1 LTLLGLSVMAGWIL
15 HIPSIVR
22 IRPGLS
28 GMVFNTALCFTLI
41 GAALVLGE
49 FKSRW
54 STKIRTAAGWTVV
67 ILATLVLAEHLLN
80 VDLLV
85 DLPGWHAW
93 LGHKQP
99 GRMALNTCLGF
110 MLSGLSLVALQYS
123 HHKISWLAI
132 PIMISLLLLIALVG
146 IAGYVLQLDL
156 LYSWARIIRMALH
169 TAIGMIVVAIG
180 LWLAWNRASRMQV
193 KRHLTDDERIRLV
206 SAAILTVIS
215 LATVVIAFIAY
226 LDALEKSLGDNLTLA
241 LKNRV
246 SLFHASIDQGLEQ
259 AKSATRRPNLV
270 RYIRRVTADPQD
282 PQARARLAEP
292 VQNLLSSGF
301 TSAIVYDTAG
311 RELLRAGQPAGN
323 PETPIDLGKAEPA
336 SLSWNAGLILH
347 TRLKIVDKGQTV
359 GTLLAEQP
367 LPILTGQ
374 LSHTV
379 GLGET
384 GVVFMC
390 RGEPAGL
397 RCFPE
402 TGSIVPLTNQRG
414 GPTPMT
420 QAVAGKSGV
429 MAALDHRGR
438 NVIAAYGPVG
448 PAGLGIVVKQDTDEF
463 YRVIGGRLAEV
474 TVLLLLFVVAGVWLL
489 HSQVKPL
496 IAKVLRSERDAADN
510 ELRIRTVVDSVGEG
524 IVTLDDQGVIESF
537 NRSAA
542 LIFGYS
548 HEEIIGRSIKLLIPS
563 LDRLLQTGRANGGAH
578 MTSKNVELPGLRKDG
593 SAFQLELTLNEMQ
606 VGNRHLF
613 VGIVRDITERKQAET
628 ALSHQAAHDALTGL
642 INRREFERHL
652 DAALESTRGAPGKQ
666 HTVLY
671 LDLDQ
676 FKIVNDTCGHLAG
689 DELLR
694 QLTGLLQGKLRQ
706 NDMLARLGGDEFGV
720 LLANCP
726 LEPAQRV
733 AESLRQTVNDF
744 HFVWSG
750 KTFPMGISIGLVNF
764 NGSDGLTLSD
774 ILSTADAA
782 CYMAKDKGRNRIH
795 TYHPGDDDFAKRHG
809 EMTWIGR
816 IQKALDENRLLLYA
830 QKIMPLNRED
840 RDEHHELL
848 LRMLDEQ
855 GNLIPP
861 MAFIPAAERY
871 NMMPIL
877 DRWVIRTGFQHYA
890 KSSRQANL
898 RYAIN
903 LSGSSLSDENM
914 LGFIREQFEVFQ
926 VPPHAMCFEITE
938 TSAIANLSQARTLI
952 GELKTLGCRFAL
964 DDFGSGMSSFAY
976 LKHLPVDFLKIDG
989 GFVKDMVHDPI
1000 DRAMV
1005 EAINQIGHVMGIQTI
1020 AEFVEDEAIL
1030 QALRSIGVDFAQGY
1044 GVARPQ
1050 PLA

>member
-1 LTLLGLSVMAGWIL
+1 LTLLGLSVMTGWIL

-41 GAALVLGE
+41 GTALILGE

-54 STKIRTAAGWTVV
+54 SSKIRIAAGCTVLLLATVV
-67 ILATLVLAEHLLN
+67 MAENLLD

-85 DLPGWHAW
+85 DLPGLHAW

-110 MLSGLSLVALQYS
+110 ILSGLSLVALQYS
-123 HHKISWLAI
+123 HRKIGWLAT
-132 PIMISLLLLIALVG
+132 PVMISMLFLIALSG

-156 LYSWARIIRMALH
+156 LYSWSRIIRMALH
-169 TAIGMIVVAIG
+169 TAIGMVLVAVG
-180 LWLAWNRASRMQV
+180 LWLAWYRASRMQV

-206 SAAILTVIS
+206 SAAILIVIS
-215 LATVVIAFIAY
+215 LATVVTAFVTY
-226 LDALEKSLGDNLTLA
+226 LDTLEKSLGDNLTLA
-241 LKNRV
+241 LKSRI
-246 SLFHASIDQGLEQ
+246 SLFHASVEQGLEQ
-259 AKSATRRPNLV
+259 AKSAARRPNLV
-270 RYIRRVTADPQD
+270 RYIQRVTADPHD
-282 PQARARLAEP
+282 AQARARLAEP

-301 TSAIVYDTAG
+301 TAAIVYDTAG
-311 RELLRAGQPAGN
+311 RELLRAGQPADSPDAG
-323 PETPIDLGKAEPA
+323 IDLGKAEPA
-336 SLSWNAGLILH
+336 SLLWNAGLILR
-347 TRLKIVDKGQTV
+347 TRLKIVDKGQTL
-359 GTLLAEQP
+359 GTLVAEQP

-379 GLGET
+379 GLGQT
-384 GVVFMC
+384 GVVLMC
-390 RGEPAGL
+390 RGESAGL
-397 RCFPE
+397 RCFPDA
-402 TGSIVPLTNQRG
+402 GSIVPLTNQRG
-414 GPTPMT
+414 GPMPMT
-420 QAVAGKSGV
+420 HAVAGKSGV
-429 MAALDHRGR
+429 MATLDHRGR

-448 PAGLGIVVKQDTDEF
+448 PSGLGLVVKQDTDEF

-474 TVLLLLFVVAGVWLL
+474 TVLLLLFVAAGVWLL

-496 IAKVLRSERDAADN
+496 IAKMLRSERDAADN

-524 IVTLDDQGVIESF
+524 IVTLDDEGVIESF
-537 NRSAA
+537 NRSAV
-542 LIFGYS
+542 LIFGYP

-563 LDRLLQTGRANGGAH
+563 LDRYLQAGLPDGGAQ
-578 MTSKNVELPGLRKDG
+578 TTGKNMELPGLRKDG
-593 SAFQLELTLNEMQ
+593 STFQLELTLNEMQ
-606 VGNRHLF
+606 VGDRHLF

-652 DAALESTRGAPGKQ
+652 ESVLESAGGASGKH

-676 FKIVNDTCGHLAG
+676 FKIVNDTCGHVAG

-694 QLTGLLQGKLRQ
+694 QLTGLLQGRLRQ

-726 LEPAQRV
+726 LEPAQRI
-733 AESLRQTVNDF
+733 AESLRQTVSDF
-744 HFVWSG
+744 HFVWQG
-750 KTFPMGISIGLVNF
+750 KAFPIAISIGLVNF
-764 NGSDGLTLSD
+764 TGSDGLTLSD

-809 EMTWIGR
+809 EMNWIGR
-816 IQKALDENRLLLYA
+816 IQKALDENRLVLYA
-830 QKIMPLNRED
+830 QKIMPLNNED
-840 RDEHHELL
+840 QDEHHELL

-871 NMMPIL
+871 NMMHVL

-890 KSSRQANL
+890 KSVRQANL

-914 LGFIREQFEVFQ
+914 LGFIREQLQAFQ
-926 VPPHAMCFEITE
+926 IPPHAICFEITE
-938 TSAIANLSQARTLI
+938 TSAIANLSQARILI

-1020 AEFVEDEAIL
+1020 AEFVENEAIL

-1050 PLA
+1050 LLG